1 MSTKSTKKE
10 SPKAKTPKAKKTKS
24 TQQDAISAARAE
36 GVNLRKLYSFGIEQA
51 AKNRAAGMLEDAK
64 EDRDAARTFA
74 VNFIESCL
82 ADYAEAAEVKRAL
95 DSWGKGEIAGYTEDN
110 PLRLACQA
118 AFYRI
123 DAGADF
129 RAETAANWKKSGY
142 SVNEDARPLFIF
154 QPLFSAK
161 SDAKKAAEAEAKG
174 EVFKVGRRYYQL
186 AMLFALEDCTK
197 EREVR
202 RRVAGPRKATA
213 EAVADFFAAP
223 ASPAPAAMEGEQV
236 MLAL

>member
-1 MSTKSTKKE
+1 M
-10 SPKAKTPKAKKTKS
+10 KAKTTKKGTKSPAKKT
-24 TQQDAISAARAE
+24 TPQDATAAARAE
-36 GVNLRKLYSFGIEQA
+36 GLNLRKLYTFGLEQA
-51 AKNRAAGMLEDAK
+51 AKNRADGMLEDAK
-64 EDRDAARTFA
+64 EDRDTARTFA

-82 ADYAEAAEVKRAL
+82 AQYAETPEVKRAL
-95 DSWGKGEIAGYTEDN
+95 ASWKKGEIAGYTEDN

-123 DAGADF
+123 AAGSDF

-142 SVNEDARPLFIF
+142 AVNEDARPLFIF

-174 EVFKVGRRYYQL
+174 EVFKIGRRYYQL
-186 AMLFALEDCTK
+186 AMLFTLEDCTK
-197 EREVR
+197 ERKVR
-202 RRVAGPRKATA
+202 RRVAGPRKENA
-213 EAVADFFAAP
+213 EAVEDFYTAP
-223 ASPAPAAMEGEQV
+223 SAPAPAAMEGEQV